1 MGART
6 VSCAIATAIAIGCL
20 SWVATPATAQD
31 GPSCSN
37 RSQPG
42 APVFLIVLASPSR
55 VRAYAATVK
64 NEEVIRQ
71 DQTTIIF
78 GSGRVV
84 TSDVAAAG
92 EQLNALGWA
101 NRKLEIVASFPARRA
116 RPRSYG

>member
-1 MGART
+1 MSART
-6 VSCAIATAIAIGCL
+6 VACAIAAVAIGL
-20 SWVATPATAQD
+20 PWVAAPATAQD

-42 APVFLIVLASPSR
+42 AAVFLIVLASPSR

-64 NEEVIRQ
+64 NEEIIRQ
-71 DQTTIIF
+71 DETTTIF
-78 GSGRVV
+78 ASGRVV

-101 NRKLEIVASFPARRA
+101 DRKLEIVASFPARRA
-116 RPRSYG
+116 RPRAYG